1 MRTIWRW
8 TKVASFSLTGILF
21 AGGGCLPDNLWADIL
36 GLTIVDGV
44 VGGLRNTVLVGLG
57 LQTP

>member
-1 MRTIWRW
+1 MRAIWRW
-8 TKVASFSLTGILF
+8 TKLTSYSLTGILF
-21 AGGGCLPDNLWADIL
+21 VGGSCLPDNLWADIL
-36 GLTIVDGV
+36 GLTIIDGV